1 MSLIQDYKGS
11 ENDPDLQRGESCDSL
26 QWPGKFRCQQPGKPA
41 AESWQKKAA
50 ITADWRKRGEIQPS
64 LPGRKNIMA

>member
-26 QWPGKFRCQQPGKPA
+26 QWPGKFRCQQQRAGKKRLL
-41 AESWQKKAA
+41 S
-50 ITADWRKRGEIQPS
+50 TTDWRKRGEIKPS
-64 LPGRKNIMA
+64 LPGRKNIMV